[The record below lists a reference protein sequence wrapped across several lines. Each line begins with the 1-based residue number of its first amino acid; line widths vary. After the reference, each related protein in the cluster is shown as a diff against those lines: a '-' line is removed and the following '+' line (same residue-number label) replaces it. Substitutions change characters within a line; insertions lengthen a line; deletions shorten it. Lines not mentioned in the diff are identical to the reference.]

1 MKPVR
6 YDQQESNQAED
17 LPSPSKPSFDAD
29 DSVTTRPRRWAG
41 IAVGLVLMLI
51 LSVAVPAIRRPI
63 LRAAG
68 WALVATD
75 PVRPADVIVL
85 AVGADGAGVL
95 EAADLV
101 HSGIASRVAV
111 FADTPDTA
119 VEQEFIRR
127 GLLYEGAGARSIR
140 ELKALGIT
148 AVEPIPGYV
157 TGSEDEGPALA
168 EWCKQQRLRAVV
180 VITTSDHSRRL
191 RRMLRRS
198 MKGHD
203 TLTMVRSARYS
214 IFDPD
219 SWWQSRRGIRTE
231 IEEVEKLLLD
241 IVRHPIP

>member
-1 MKPVR
+1 MIAR
-6 YDQQESNQAED
+6 
-17 LPSPSKPSFDAD
+17 
-29 DSVTTRPRRWAG
+29 RRRWAG

-68 WALVATD
+68 WTLVTSD
-75 PVRPADVIVL
+75 PVRPADAIVV
-85 AVGADGAGVL
+85 AVGTDGAGVL

-127 GLLYEGAGARSIR
+127 GLLYEGAGARSVR

-168 EWCKQQRLRAVV
+168 AWCKQQRLRAVV

-191 RRMLRRS
+191 RRMLHRS
-198 MKGHD
+198 MRGHD
-203 TLTMVRSARYS
+203 TLIMVRSARYS
-214 IFDPD
+214 NFDPD

-231 IEEVEKLLLD
+231 IEEVEKLLLY
-241 IVRHPIP
+241 IVRYPIP

>member
-1 MKPVR
+1 
-6 YDQQESNQAED
+6 
-17 LPSPSKPSFDAD
+17 
-29 DSVTTRPRRWAG
+29 VTTRPRRWAG